1 MRIAILLD
9 PLLPG
14 PLQRR
19 GLVYARAA
27 GVAGR
32 AGDGL
37 PGAHDRDLGP
47 RAGNVARRGA
57 HHTRAYR
64 PAVPG
69 ASGNWWWGPTL
80 TSLGRR
86 ESPLRSIETHRRL
99 TDRWTATTP
108 CGRSN
113 AGPGRLVCPETSA
126 AVPSGRP
133 ASPTTWRLA
142 ADGTTPAAVCR
153 SRSNRLCRRAVRT
166 LAARSPTA
174 ADRGYPR
181 RQGASGG
188 RR

>member
-69 ASGNWWWGPTL
+69 ASGNWRGGPTL

-86 ESPLRSIETHRRL
+86 ESPLRSIATHRRL
-99 TDRWTATTP
+99 TDRPMDCNHALRTIKRRARAVGLSRDICCRAFRAAGITAYLEGGGRRNHA
-108 CGRSN
+108 CGGMSVSQQPAMPAGCSYSYCSISN
-113 AGPGRLVCPETSA
+113 
-126 AVPSGRP
+126 SGRP
-133 ASPTTWRLA
+133 QIS
-142 ADGTTPAAVCR
+142 TPAGSV
-153 SRSNRLCRRAVRT
+153 
-166 LAARSPTA
+166 
-174 ADRGYPR
+174 
-181 RQGASGG
+181 
-188 RR
+188 